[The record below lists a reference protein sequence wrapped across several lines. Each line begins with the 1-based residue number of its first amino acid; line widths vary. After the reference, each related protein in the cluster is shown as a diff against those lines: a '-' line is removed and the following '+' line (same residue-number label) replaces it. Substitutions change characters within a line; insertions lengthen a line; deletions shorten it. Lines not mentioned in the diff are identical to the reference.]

1 MLDICLFGKIQDGDS
16 ALFTEIRLSRLSLRR
31 ALSLPP
37 ASGRQNTISQTD
49 SKVLALPR
57 PRAARGREKFYLL
70 KGVKKDIIKK
80 ISFIKAGIWLRR

>member
-1 MLDICLFGKIQDGDS
+1 MLDISLFGKIQDGNR

-31 ALSLPP
+31 ALSP
-37 ASGRQNTISQTD
+37 A
-49 SKVLALPR
+49 R
-57 PRAARGREKFYLL
+57 PRTARRREKFYLL